1 MTTIDYDIERGNSS
15 FTIKV
20 TGYVTPYLPA
30 SYEDPAE
37 GGELEIEDITL
48 LPGEE
53 APAGWDEEEL
63 TDKEEEGIRTAI
75 YEAEEANYEP
85 DYRPAIDDCGCAPGD
100 YCHCCY
106 GNGTH

>member
-1 MTTIDYDIERGNSS
+1 MPTIEYDIVRGDES
-15 FTIKV
+15 FIIKV
-20 TGYVTPYLPA
+20 TGYVTQYHP
-30 SYEDPAE
+30 STYEDPAE

-48 LPGEE
+48 VVGEV
-53 APAGWDEEEL
+53 APPTWSERDL

-100 YCHCCY
+100 YCAACY
-106 GNGTH
+106 GGGR

>member
-1 MTTIDYDIERGNSS
+1 MTTIDYDIVRGDES

-20 TGYVTPYLPA
+20 TGSVTQYHP
-30 SYEDPAE
+30 STYEDPAE
-37 GGELEIEDITL
+37 GGELEIEDVVV
-48 LPGEE
+48 LPGEV
-53 APAGWDEEEL
+53 APPEWGEWDL
-63 TDKEEEGIRTAI
+63 TDEEEEGIRTAI

>member
-20 TGYVTPYLPA
+20 TGSVTQYLPA

-48 LPGEE
+48 LPGEV
-53 APAGWDEEEL
+53 APPEWNEWEL

-75 YEAEEANYEP
+75 HEAEEANYEP
-85 DYRPAIDDCGCAPGD
+85 TPVTFNKACGCAPGR
-100 YCHCCY
+100 YCYCCY
-106 GNGTH
+106 GDER